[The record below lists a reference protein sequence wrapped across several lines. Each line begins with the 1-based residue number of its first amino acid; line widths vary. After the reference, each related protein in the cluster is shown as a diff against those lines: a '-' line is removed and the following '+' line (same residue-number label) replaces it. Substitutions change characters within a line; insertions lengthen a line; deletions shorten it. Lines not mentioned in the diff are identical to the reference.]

1 MTGPVTIVGGGAW
14 GTALAVHLGSLG
26 REVVLWMREEDLVLR
41 VQERRDNPVYLPGV
55 EIPRAVRAT
64 ADLGEAQEGTG
75 PVLAVVP
82 TPYARSVY
90 RSMAEA
96 LDGSRTLVLGSK
108 GIEEASLALPLD
120 VAAEE
125 LGAPERLAVISGPSF
140 ALEVARGQAAALVA
154 AAGRAE
160 VAGRVQETLSGRG
173 LRLYTN
179 DDVVGVQVAGALK
192 NVIAIA
198 AGIVEGLGLGHN
210 ALAALVTRGIA
221 EMRRLGVAMGGR
233 AETFAGLAGLGDL
246 VLTCTGSL
254 SRNRAVGLA
263 LARGERLSDVLAT
276 TRHVAEGVRT
286 CDSALGLA
294 RRHGVEMP
302 IVEEV
307 HRILHDAALPA
318 DAVRRLMARPLTGE
332 FEAERRG

>member
-14 GTALAVHLGSLG
+14 GTALAVHLGTLG

-41 VQERRDNPVYLPGV
+41 LRARRDNPAYLPGV
-55 EIPRAVRAT
+55 TIPPSVRAT
-64 ADLGEAQEGTG
+64 SDLLESLDGDG
-75 PVLAVVP
+75 PVVAVVP
-82 TPYARSVY
+82 TPFARAVY
-90 RSMAEA
+90 RQAA
-96 LDGSRTLVLGSK
+96 PAFDRDRILVVASK
-108 GIEEASLALPLD
+108 GIEEGSLALPLD

-125 LGAPERLAVISGPSF
+125 LGGAERLAVISGPSF

-154 AAGRAE
+154 AAASPE
-160 VAGRVQETLSGRG
+160 IAARVQETLSGRG

-198 AGIVEGLGLGHN
+198 AGMVEGIGLGHN

-221 EMRRLGVAMGGR
+221 EIRRLGVAMGGR

-263 LARGERLSDVLAT
+263 LARGERLSDFEAT

-286 CDSALGLA
+286 CDSALGLS

-307 HRILHDAALPA
+307 HRILHDDALPA
-318 DAVRRLMARPLTGE
+318 EAVRRLMSRPLTGE
-332 FEAERRG
+332 FEAERRA

>member
-1 MTGPVTIVGGGAW
+1 VTIVGGGAW

-26 REVVLWMREEDLVLR
+26 REVLLWMREEDLVAR
-41 VQERRDNPVYLPGV
+41 MRDRRDNPAYLPGV
-55 EIPRAVRAT
+55 DVPASVRPT
-64 ADLGEAQEGTG
+64 ADLRETLGVPG
-75 PVLAVVP
+75 PLIAVVP
-82 TPYARSVY
+82 TPFARTVY
-90 RSMAEA
+90 RELASG
-96 LDGSRTLVLGSK
+96 LDRARPVVLGSK
-108 GIEEASLALPLD
+108 GIEEGTLALPFE

-125 LGAPERLAVISGPSF
+125 LGGPDRIAVISGPSF
-140 ALEVARGQAAALVA
+140 AAEVATGRAAAIVA
-154 AAGRAE
+154 AAPNPDIA
-160 VAGRVQETLSGRG
+160 ARVQESLSGRG

-198 AGIVEGLGLGHN
+198 AGVVEGLGLGHN

-233 AETFAGLAGLGDL
+233 AETFSGLAGLGDL

-254 SRNRAVGLA
+254 SRNRKVGLD
-263 LARGERLSDVLAT
+263 LARGERIEDILAT

-286 CDSALGLA
+286 CDSALALA

-307 HRILHDAALPA
+307 HRILHDAAVPA
-318 DAVRRLMARPLTGE
+318 DAVRRLMTRPLTGE
-332 FEAERRG
+332 FEAERRA